1 MFLIKSVTKALFSDT
16 SKEKIIEI
24 QQGQLFIVRPLSPK
38 GYSELIFKDAVAS
51 IRRTGQEYH
60 YQLVIQRA
68 YEEGEDDADEEEDLD
83 NLDKD
88 EKTFLLDE
96 SLHFRMDTREGG
108 EHILAWRDLSGDTGD
123 LYEFVCDPSIQADK
137 VTTFLVAAI
146 EGQFERKY
154 RKSARTATEEQLQE
168 FQFDQ
173 DDAIPIAG
181 LTQKAIEKGPT
192 SEASA
197 ARMAKDVKSSKKAN
211 SAVVRSGVPT
221 VAPAART
228 APAKGEILTRLP
240 AELHLFDF
248 ESGTFILQDSSV
260 IATVSDLGGW
270 QYWLQ
275 IDGTDKEWLGQPI
288 IADINPVFNFEYLS
302 FIFNHY
308 TEDGSAYS
316 WLLRFKDQETIEDF
330 QEGLMRSLWEQ
341 LHETKWGKVTE
352 SDREYVFE
360 AFNDLTMDDAP
371 QEEDEEESDDEEDS
385 DKPRSEHYDSDESED
400 DVNLHDKDG
409 NVNSQLAVGT
419 TGDRSFVIRGSKI
432 GVFKHNPNKHLEF
445 STNISKI
452 ATPKGRL
459 FSPKKVMLHESDTG
473 MILQD
478 AANPG
483 SLYQMDIEAGK
494 IVSEWKL
501 GDDVQVESFA
511 PESKFAQTTNKKE
524 FVGHSKNALF
534 KIDPRLSGN
543 KLDETQMKQYAS
555 KMGFSAMTTTEKGHI
570 AVASDKGDI
579 RLFDRLG
586 VIAKTSIPAL
596 GEAIIGIDVSADGRW
611 VLATCKTYLLLV
623 DAQQKEGQKFAGKLG
638 FEKSFAKDEKPQP
651 RRLGLTPSHVAQFQ
665 HETKAPLSFT
675 PAKFNAGIDQTETSI
690 ITSTGPFVVTWSLKK
705 VLANNKDPYYIR
717 RYSDEV
723 ISDNFEFGS
732 DQNVILAMPNEV
744 DMVKRKTF
752 KRPTRESIAG
762 PAARSSLSSGSH
774 LRTPRRSTRASGLR
788 DEIVNSPY

>member
-1 MFLIKSVTKALFSDT
+1 MYLIKSMTKALFSDT

-24 QQGQLFIVRPLSPK
+24 PQGQLFIVRPLSPK

-51 IRRTGQEYH
+51 IRRTGQAYH

-68 YEEGEDDADEEEDLD
+68 YEEGEDDAEEEEDLD

-96 SLHFRMDTREGG
+96 SLHFRMETREGG
-108 EHILAWRDLSGDTGD
+108 ENVLAWRDLSGDTGD
-123 LYEFVCDPSIQADK
+123 VYEFVCDPSIQADK
-137 VTTFLVAAI
+137 ATTFLVAAI
-146 EGQFERKY
+146 EGQYERKY
-154 RKSARTATEEQLQE
+154 RKSARTATEDQLSE
-168 FQFDQ
+168 FEFDQ
-173 DDAIPIAG
+173 DNEIPAAGPTHRAID
-181 LTQKAIEKGPT
+181 QGPT
-192 SEASA
+192 SEESA

-221 VAPAART
+221 VAPVARI
-228 APAKGEILTRLP
+228 APAKGEVLTRMP

-248 ESGTFILQDSSV
+248 DSSTFILQDAAV
-260 IATVSDLGGW
+260 IATVSDLSNW

-302 FIFNHY
+302 FIFNNY

-316 WLLRFKDQETIEDF
+316 WLLRFRDQETIEDF

-371 QEEDEEESDDEEDS
+371 QEEDEEESDDGEDDL
-385 DKPRSEHYDSDESED
+385 DKPRSEHYDSDESQD
-400 DVNLHDKDG
+400 DVELQENDG
-409 NVNSQLAVGT
+409 NVNSQLAVGNAN
-419 TGDRSFVIRGSKI
+419 DRSYVIRGSKI
-432 GVFKHNPNKHLEF
+432 GVFKHNPNSHLEF
-445 STNISKI
+445 STNIAKIQTSKG
-452 ATPKGRL
+452 KL
-459 FSPKKVMLHESDTG
+459 LSPKKVMLHATDHE

-478 AANPG
+478 AANPN
-483 SLYQMDIEAGK
+483 SLYRMDLPTGT
-494 IVSEWKL
+494 IVSEWKI
-501 GDDVQVESFA
+501 GDDIAVESFA
-511 PESKFAQTTNKKE
+511 PGKKFDQLTDEKT
-524 FVGHSKNALF
+524 FVAHSKNAMF
-534 KIDPRLSGN
+534 KIDPRRAN
-543 KLDETQMKQYAS
+543 NIDDTQMKQYAG
-555 KMGFSAMTTTEKGHI
+555 KMGFSAMTTTEAGGI

-579 RLFDRLG
+579 RLFNKLG
-586 VIAKTSIPAL
+586 LIAKTSIPGL
-596 GEAIIGIDVSADGRW
+596 GEPIIGLDVSADGRW

-623 DAQQKEGQKFAGKLG
+623 DAQGKEGQKNAGMLG

-665 HETKAPLSFT
+665 HETKSPLSFT
-675 PAKFNAGIDQTETSI
+675 PAKFNAGLNQTETSI
-690 ITSTGPFVVTWSLKK
+690 ITSTGPFVVTWSMKK
-705 VLANNKDPYYIR
+705 VLAGNKDPYYIR

-723 ISDNFEFGS
+723 ISDSFEFGS

-762 PAARSSLSSGSH
+762 PAARTSLSSGSN
-774 LRTPRRSTRASGLR
+774 LRTPRRSGRTSNLR
-788 DEIVNSPY
+788 EEIVNSPY

>member
-16 SKEKIIEI
+16 SKEKIIDI
-24 QQGQLFIVRPLSPK
+24 PQGQLFIVRPLSPK
-38 GYSELIFKDAVAS
+38 GFSELIFKDAIAS
-51 IRRTGQEYH
+51 IRRTGQDYQ

-96 SLHFRMDTREGG
+96 SLHFRMETRDSG
-108 EHILAWRDLSGDTGD
+108 ENILAWRDLSGDVGD
-123 LYEFVCDPSIQADK
+123 LYEFVCDSSIQAEK
-137 VTTFLVAAI
+137 VATFLVAAI
-146 EGQFERKY
+146 ESQYERKY
-154 RKSARTATEEQLQE
+154 RKSARNATEKQLQE

-173 DDAIPIAG
+173 DDAIPAAG
-181 LTQKAIEKGPT
+181 HTQKAIDQGPT
-192 SEASA
+192 SEESA

-211 SAVVRSGVPT
+211 STVVRSGVPT
-221 VAPAART
+221 VAPAARA
-228 APAKGEILTRLP
+228 APVKGAQLTRLP

-248 ESGTFILQDSSV
+248 ESGTFILQDPSV
-260 IATVSDLGGW
+260 IATVSDLGRW
-270 QYWLQ
+270 EYWLQ
-275 IDGTDKEWLGQPI
+275 IDGTQKEWLGQPI

-360 AFNDLTMDDAP
+360 AFNDLTMDEAP
-371 QEEDEEESDDEEDS
+371 QEQDEEDSEDEDDS

-400 DVNLHDKDG
+400 DVALHDQDG
-409 NVNSQLAVGT
+409 HVNSQLAVGT
-419 TGDRSFVIRGSKI
+419 SNDRSYVIRGSKI
-432 GVFKHNPNKHLEF
+432 GVFKHNPNKNLEF

-452 ATPKGRL
+452 ATPGGRL
-459 FSPKKVMLHESDTG
+459 FSPKKVMLHESDNT

-483 SLYQMDIEAGK
+483 SLYEMNIEAGK

-501 GDDVQVESFA
+501 GNDVQVESIA
-511 PESKFAQTTNKKE
+511 PETKFAQTTNQKE

-534 KIDPRLSGN
+534 KIDPRLSSN
-543 KLDETQMKQYAS
+543 KLDDTQMKQYAS

-675 PAKFNAGIDQTETSI
+675 PARFNAGLNQTETSI

-762 PAARSSLSSGSH
+762 PAARSSLSSGST
-774 LRTPRRSTRASGLR
+774 LRTPRRSARASGLR